1 MEDEMSPS
9 TPEQTPEQSGSGTLA
24 TFLDGT
30 DRPDAM
36 QYAYREMLTPRMIRV
51 VLAALTAVV
60 GVFTIIGPLSTYET
74 LPPFRRLE
82 YWSLWYFVAWPVC
95 FLVAVVTLYW
105 LRDRTPR
112 TASLGLAGATLIAAV
127 PATGIVCTIEDV
139 MRPEC
144 MAGLLMIYIRV
155 VAVTM
160 PFTLLLHFIVLQR
173 VKLNGAA
180 PAETTGQDR
189 HPRAT
194 GNGELV
200 HPRMDD
206 GVRKPAGDAGAE
218 APAASGSSH
227 RVAERVS
234 NPMAGSPA
242 TPLTRPRSVF
252 DRLPRKLGTDLIYLK
267 VEDHYVEAHTPAG
280 SGLILMRF
288 ADAVAELS
296 AHGLQVHRS
305 YWVARRYMKRVMPK
319 DGRTFLRLTTGQD
332 IPVSR
337 TYLHA
342 VRAALGDAASMRP
355 T

>member
-1 MEDEMSPS
+1 MEDELSPS
-9 TPEQTPEQSGSGTLA
+9 TPEQSGSAKLA

-60 GVFTIIGPLSTYET
+60 AAFTIIGPISTYET

-105 LRDRTPR
+105 LRNRTPR
-112 TASLGLAGATLIAAV
+112 TASLGLVGAALIAAV
-127 PATGIVCTIEDV
+127 PATGIVCTIEHL

-144 MAGLLMIYIRV
+144 TPGLLMTYIRV

-173 VKLNGAA
+173 VKLNGAPA
-180 PAETTGQDR
+180 PAEATEPDR

-194 GNGELV
+194 GNGDLL
-200 HPRMDD
+200 HPGKDD
-206 GVRKPAGDAGAE
+206 GVRIPSAGGAGAD
-218 APAASGSSH
+218 APAASESGH

-234 NPMAGSPA
+234 NPMAGCPT

-267 VEDHYVEAHTPAG
+267 VEDHYVKAHTTEG
-280 SGLILMRF
+280 SSLILMRF

-319 DGRTFLRLTTGQD
+319 DGRTFLRLTTGQE

-337 TYLHA
+337 TYLRA
-342 VRAALGDAASMRP
+342 VRAALGDRDTESAGQR
-355 T
+355 